1 MHIASGNKTGAPCN
15 RRVTGPAY
23 RCCRCAAHSGLCATH
38 QPPPGV
44 PTNPGIKAAGFR
56 ARRFSYFRADPSTLS
71 DPHVRSNTLFLADIS
86 ITIEYTEAFSSDD
99 FRL

>member
-1 MHIASGNKTGAPCN
+1 MAIGVLRAVLVRNSPTP
-15 RRVTGPAY
+15 T
-23 RCCRCAAHSGLCATH
+23 
-38 QPPPGV
+38 GV

-56 ARRFSYFRADPSTLS
+56 ARRFSYSRVDPSTLS
-71 DPHVRSNTLFLADIS
+71 DLMSASNTLFLADLS